1 MATSKFKKYS
11 RPDSTKYVNTNF
23 LHPLGPLTYVFLKKD
38 LWWRY
43 TIAVIVGILSALA
56 SIFLVRNM
64 GLYTFGLSG
73 IFQGVARIVKVTSSK
88 YITDPQ
94 TIENIY
100 NIIFYGLYLLA
111 NIPLIIFSYFKLGK
125 RFTHLSTIVIVLGNV
140 IPILLGFIP
149 GINDIYLF
157 GRIESNQSLQDNGV
171 QLLTFFG
178 DDLNKFG
185 PLMIYSLVNGILT
198 GGYIALILAVSGS
211 TGGLDFISFFYSK
224 KKGKP
229 IGTILAYFNLVSVFV
244 SIIIGSYIASGITN
258 FSWISNDPNANL
270 DFAPSPFSYE
280 TFFSQNLVASI
291 TMSIISSLTLY
302 FLFPKDKKVKI
313 TIYSNKINEIR
324 DYFYAEKFNHALT
337 INKNIG
343 GYSLEEKQ
351 SIEIVCLYMEIPIL
365 LDWIK
370 RVDEKAFTTISSLL
384 GINGMLS
391 VEDSID

>member
-1 MATSKFKKYS
+1 MK
-11 RPDSTKYVNTNF
+11 TNF
-23 LHPLGPLTYVFLKKD
+23 SHPLGPLTYVFLNKD
-38 LWWRY
+38 IWWRY
-43 TIAVIVGILSALA
+43 TIAVIVGILTALA
-56 SIFLVRNM
+56 SMFLVRNM
-64 GLYTFGLSG
+64 GLYSFGLSG
-73 IFQGVARIVKVTSSK
+73 IFQGIARIVKVTSSK
-88 YITDPQ
+88 YITDQQ

-100 NIIFYGLYLLA
+100 NILFYGLYLLA

-125 RFTHLSTIVIVLGNV
+125 RFTYLSTIVIVLGNV
-140 IPILLGFIP
+140 IPILLGLIP

-157 GRIESNQSLQDNGV
+157 GHTEPNESLQANGV
-171 QLLTFFG
+171 QLLTFYG

-185 PLMIYSLVNGILT
+185 PLMIYALVNGLIT

-229 IGTILAYFNLVSVFV
+229 IGTILAYFNLVSVLV
-244 SIIIGSYIASGITN
+244 SIIIGSYIASGITD
-258 FSWISNDPNANL
+258 FTWVSNDPNANL
-270 DFAPSPFSYE
+270 EYAPTPFSYQ
-280 TFFSQNLVASI
+280 TLFSQNLVASI
-291 TMSIISSLTLY
+291 AMSIISSLTLN

-324 DYFYAEKFNHALT
+324 DYFYSEKFNHALT

-370 RVDEKAFTTISSLL
+370 KVDDQAFTTISSLL
-384 GINGMLS
+384 GINGTLS